1 MTLTGIVNSK
11 NMRLTALAYDMAMA
25 AVAMYAALILRLV
38 TVDELGRFSLV
49 GPFDGVDDYNLIY
62 GAVLPFVAAA
72 CASLLTLGT
81 YRTSWRHASTTDL
94 TNIFKAVTLAV
105 LIYMPVC
112 FVMNRLYL
120 IPRTSIVLA
129 WMVFLLLMAGS
140 RIGYRLFR
148 EGHLFFER
156 RPMAPGQIPILIVGG
171 GVDAKILLVSLED
184 HASEYYPVGVLDDG
198 VHNDL
203 LGGVPVLGSV
213 ADVEQV
219 VRKFK
224 DAGDRPRKLV
234 VVDRTLPPKRL
245 NTLVESAN
253 RLGLTVARAPDPT
266 RLRPGTCDTP
276 ELQPISLEDLLGRP
290 QIVLDSRP
298 VHRLVAGRRVLVTGA
313 GGSIG
318 SEIVRQVC
326 AIGPAAVCLVD
337 ASEFNLY
344 TIDAEMSD
352 RWPAMERV
360 ARVVDVRHGLLIEG
374 CFASFRPE
382 IVFHAA
388 ALKHVPLVEGNPV
401 EAIWT
406 NAVGTR
412 HVCDAAVSVGCQAM
426 VLISTDKAVNPTN
439 VMGATKRCAEG
450 YCQAL
455 ALSHA
460 SRPAATHFVAVRFG
474 NVLGSSGSV
483 VPLFERQLKAG
494 GPLTVTHPD
503 IERYFMTIREAVQL
517 VLQASALGVADASM
531 VGRVFVLDMGSPVKI
546 ADLARQM
553 IRLAGYR
560 PGKDVA
566 IEFTGLRPGEKL
578 FEELFH
584 TDERIEPTAVP
595 RVNVASP
602 RAPLD
607 LAAFSLIFDAL
618 ERACLCG
625 REVGALRILR
635 TVVPE
640 YEAPSRQLSAAF
652 PSTAP
657 AAAALSFKEATL
669 ATRSRGFSK
678 SLDDAGPSNLLA
690 GQLELPFLL
699 GSDAGFEPSYDK
711 PLLQAHERRASIFD
725 DHRIP
730 QSNYGSVRV
739 DHDFQQDR
747 DFR

>member
-1 MTLTGIVNSK
+1 MTGIVNSK
-11 NMRLTALAYDMAMA
+11 NMRLTALVYDMAMA
-25 AVAMYAALILRLV
+25 GLAMYAALILRLG
-38 TVDELGRFSLV
+38 TFEGLDNFSLV
-49 GPFDGVDDYNLIY
+49 GPFNGLDDNNLIF
-62 GAVLPFVAAA
+62 GAILPFVAAA
-72 CASLLTLGT
+72 GASLLILGT

-94 TNIFKAVTLAV
+94 TNIVKAATLAV
-105 LIYMPVC
+105 LIYMPIC
-112 FVMNRLYL
+112 FVVNRLDL

-156 RPMAPGQIPILIVGG
+156 HPMAPGQVPILIVGG
-171 GVDAKILLVSLED
+171 GVDAKILLLSLED
-184 HASEYYPVGVLDDG
+184 HASEYYPVGVLDDSVDG
-198 VHNDL
+198 YL
-203 LGGVPVLGSV
+203 LGGVPVLGRI
-213 ADVEQV
+213 ADVERV
-219 VRKFK
+219 VEKFR

-234 VVDRTLPPKRL
+234 VVDRTLPPARL
-245 NTLVESAN
+245 RALVESAD
-253 RLGLTVARAPDPT
+253 RLGLTVARGPDPT
-266 RLRPGTCDTP
+266 QFRPGTSDAP
-276 ELQPISLEDLLGRP
+276 ELQPISVEDLLGRP
-290 QIVLDSRP
+290 QIVLDPRP
-298 VHRLVAGRRVLVTGA
+298 VHRFVAGRRVLVTGA

-326 AIGPAAVCLVD
+326 AIGPAAICLVD

-344 TIDAEMSD
+344 TIDAEVSEL
-352 RWPAMERV
+352 WPAIERV
-360 ARVVDVRHGLLIEG
+360 ARVIDVRHRLLIEG
-374 CFASFRPE
+374 CLASFRPE

-406 NAVGTR
+406 NAIGTR
-412 HVCDAAVSVGCQAM
+412 RVCDAAVAVGCRAM

-439 VMGATKRCAEG
+439 VMGASKRCAEG

-455 ALSHA
+455 ALAHA
-460 SRPAATHFVAVRFG
+460 GRPAATRFVAVRFG

-517 VLQASALGVADASM
+517 VLQASALGVADTAL
-531 VGRVFVLDMGSPVKI
+531 VGPVFVLDMGSPVKI

-553 IRLAGYR
+553 IRLAGLQ

-584 TDERIEPTAVP
+584 AGERIEPTAVP

-602 RAPLD
+602 RTPLD
-607 LAAFSLIFDAL
+607 LPAFSLVFDAL
-618 ERACLCG
+618 EQACVCG
-625 REVGALRILR
+625 REGDALRILR

-640 YEAPSRQLSAAF
+640 YEAPLRPSPATAA
-652 PSTAP
+652 PEGMPDLPREIPIVQSKPGNSCGRAVISTC
-657 AAAALSFKEATL
+657 LSFARL
-669 ATRSRGFSK
+669 RSLRWWVHWCSG
-678 SLDDAGPSNLLA
+678 
-690 GQLELPFLL
+690 
-699 GSDAGFEPSYDK
+699 
-711 PLLQAHERRASIFD
+711 
-725 DHRIP
+725 
-730 QSNYGSVRV
+730 
-739 DHDFQQDR
+739 
-747 DFR
+747 